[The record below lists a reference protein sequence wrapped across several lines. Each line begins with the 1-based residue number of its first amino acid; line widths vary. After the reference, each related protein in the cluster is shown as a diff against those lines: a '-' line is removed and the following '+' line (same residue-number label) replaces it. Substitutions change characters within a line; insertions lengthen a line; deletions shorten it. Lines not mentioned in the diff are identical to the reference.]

1 MMKIEDMLVSD
12 MVKDI
17 VAEVLRYDAES
28 NDLDQLKKRRDAMNE
43 EIGKRE
49 GELRMPRKNFQPT
62 YTVAIED
69 IIGEAV
75 REAREA
81 REEVSDGSFLSDTP

>member
-1 MMKIEDMLVSD
+1 MQIEDMLVSD

-17 VAEVLRYDAES
+17 VAEVLRYDAEQS
-28 NDLDQLKKRRDAMNE
+28 ELEQLEKKRDAMNE

-49 GELRMPRKNFQPT
+49 WELRMPRKNFRPT

-81 REEVSDGSFLSDTP
+81 RDEVSDES